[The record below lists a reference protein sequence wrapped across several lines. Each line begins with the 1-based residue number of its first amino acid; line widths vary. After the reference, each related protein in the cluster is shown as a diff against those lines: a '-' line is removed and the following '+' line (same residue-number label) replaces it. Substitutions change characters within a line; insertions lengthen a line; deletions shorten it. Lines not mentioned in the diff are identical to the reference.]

1 MHGFTNP
8 RCKVFNTYHS
18 KITKLYK
25 GVIGKEELILG
36 ALLGLSSSGVA
47 ARFSSECGVLANMYF
62 LIT

>member
-1 MHGFTNP
+1 MMFKYVHF
-8 RCKVFNTYHS
+8 
-18 KITKLYK
+18 ITKLYN

-47 ARFSSECGVLANMYF
+47 ARFSSDCGVLANMYF